1 MDLCQALRE
10 HAARNP
16 SKTALFCVDRTI
28 NYRDFDLSS
37 TRLAKWFLDEGLQP
51 CDRIALH
58 WQNSFESA
66 LLFFAIFK
74 AGLVAV
80 PVNVRLKPAEIR
92 YVVDHSHARICFS
105 EPSLASLAKQAGSGC
120 SVLSEV
126 PMIASTE
133 AMLPD
138 LPAVRPEQP
147 AAILYTSGTTAHP
160 KGVTHTHSSL
170 FETAAM
176 MAREVLAPDEV
187 ALAITQ
193 LMHAS
198 GLNGVFLPTL
208 YMGASVVLI
217 PNFEPSAVLNAI
229 ERFRCT
235 YTLSLPA
242 LLQFITEEQARA
254 PRDVSSLRTVLAGGD
269 TVSVALQNRFESLFK
284 LSVREVYG
292 MTETLPL
299 TLNPQGRIRAGSVG
313 LAVDGVRIRL
323 VDLDGHE
330 VKLGETGEITVQSAT
345 NCVGYWNN
353 VPSTKSTIRD
363 GWLHTGDLA
372 YCDVDGYYWFKGR
385 TKQIIIRGGSNI
397 SPQEVEEALYRHRD
411 VLEAGVVGAPD
422 PVYGEIVVA
431 FVVLREN
438 SRVESEELRRFAR
451 ETLADYKVPERIF
464 FLSEIPK
471 GPTGKVHRRVLKEM
485 LVSGAA
491 TVAAN

>member
-1 MDLCQALRE
+1 MDLCQALCE
-10 HAARNP
+10 HAARDP
-16 SKTALFCVDRTI
+16 DKVALFCLDRTI

-58 WQNSFESA
+58 WQNSIESA

-74 AGLVAV
+74 AGLIAV

-92 YVVDHSHARICFS
+92 YVLDHSQARICFS
-105 EPSLASLAKQAGSGC
+105 EPSLAHLAKQAGSDC
-120 SVLSEV
+120 AVLSEI
-126 PMIASTE
+126 PTSASTE
-133 AMLPD
+133 AKFPV

-170 FETAAM
+170 FQSAALV
-176 MAREVLAPDEV
+176 AREILAADEV
-187 ALAITQ
+187 ALTITQ

-198 GLNGVFLPTL
+198 GLNCVLLPTL
-208 YMGASVVLI
+208 YMGASVVLL
-217 PNFEPSAVLNAI
+217 PSFDPSAVLHAI

-235 YTLSLPA
+235 YMLSLPA

-284 LSVREVYG
+284 LPIREVYG
-292 MTETLPL
+292 MTETVPL

-330 VKLGETGEITVQSAT
+330 VKPGETGEITVQSAT
-345 NCVGYWNN
+345 NCVAYWNDAS
-353 VPSTKSTIRD
+353 STASTIRD

-372 YCDVDGYYWFKGR
+372 HCDVDGYYWFKGR

-422 PVYGEIVVA
+422 PVYGEVVVA

-438 SRVESEELRRFAR
+438 SRLESEELRGFAR
-451 ETLADYKVPERIF
+451 ETLADYKVPEKIL

-471 GPTGKVHRRVLKEM
+471 GPTGKVHRRLLKEM
-485 LVSGAA
+485 LLPGAA
-491 TVAAN
+491 VASN

>member
-10 HAARNP
+10 HAARDPN
-16 SKTALFCVDRTI
+16 KVALFCLDRTI

-37 TRLAKWFLDEGLQP
+37 TRLARWFLDQGLQSG
-51 CDRIALH
+51 DRIALH
-58 WQNSFESA
+58 WQNSIESA

-92 YVVDHSHARICFS
+92 YVVDHSQARICFS

-126 PMIASTE
+126 PTIASTE
-133 AMLPD
+133 AMFPD

-170 FETAAM
+170 FHTAAVL
-176 MAREVLAPDEV
+176 AREILAADEV

-193 LMHAS
+193 LTHAS
-198 GLNGVFLPTL
+198 GLNCVLLPTL
-208 YMGASVVLI
+208 YIGASVVLL
-217 PNFEPSAVLNAI
+217 PSFDPSAVLHAV

-235 YTLSLPA
+235 YIISLPA

-269 TVSVALQNRFESLFK
+269 TVSVALQNRFNSLFK
-284 LSVREVYG
+284 LSVREIYG

-299 TLNPQGRIRAGSVG
+299 TLNPHGRIRAGSVG
-313 LAVDGVRIRL
+313 LAVEGVRIRL
-323 VDLDGHE
+323 VDLDGHD

-345 NCVGYWNN
+345 NCIGYWND
-353 VPSTKSTIRD
+353 VPTTKSTIRD

-372 YCDVDGYYWFKGR
+372 YRDVDGYYWFKGR

-411 VLEAGVVGAPD
+411 VLEAGVVGVPD

-438 SRVESEELRRFAR
+438 SRVELEELRRFAG
-451 ETLADYKVPERIF
+451 ETLADYKVPEKIYF
-464 FLSEIPK
+464 ISEIPK
-471 GPTGKVHRRVLKEM
+471 NPTGKVHRRLLKEM
-485 LVSGAA
+485 LLTGA
-491 TVAAN
+491 VVPSN